1 MDEFDRPGAT
11 ARPDRVHEWL
21 PFALAGVLAIV
32 VSTAILGL
40 RMANGGLEPD
50 GRNWWLLAW
59 IVAGCA
65 FTAAGAAMLTTG
77 PRRALGASFVVIG
90 IAAYVAAVAEQY
102 AAYAASTGSPPGWPV
117 LADASRWAW
126 PLGGAVLVG
135 MVPWELVPRAWRSS
149 RTARSA
155 RLLTAASIA
164 VLVAG
169 RLDREAGDD
178 RQWPEVLAAWTIAAA
193 GSAATMLIAWH
204 WWRLRRSSDDALA
217 GWLLA
222 GVVVSSC
229 AVVPYLADLAG
240 VPRWW
245 LPDHDVAGPV
255 LLMATVPLLVVGSI
269 IEVVRRGSSG
279 AERASHRLIEWTLFA
294 GGIVVLYTGV
304 VAGLGTLV
312 GGSGPT
318 WLLVIA
324 TGAVAVLAEPARGHV
339 RTVVDRLVYGSR
351 DDPLAVV
358 QRVVDHVGTNAGDEL
373 LPALVASLERELR
386 LDAVAIDIAGPDGWH
401 RAASVGAAT
410 AHEREVSLSH
420 RDEVVGRL
428 VVGWDAGPGLRSRDE
443 RVLQEL
449 AGPVSLAVGWVRLA
463 AELRRS
469 GAATVSAREEE
480 RRRLRRDLH
489 DGLGPTLT
497 GVSLGLRTAVKQVE
511 RAVEPAASAPVRD
524 LLLRLAD
531 EIDDA
536 VDEIKRIVRDLR
548 PTALDQLGLI
558 GAVAEFARR
567 FGDDIDISVELP
579 PANVE
584 LPAAVEV
591 AVYRIVTEAL
601 TNVVRHAHA
610 ARCWL
615 SISAGATVEID
626 VVDDGVGIDERG
638 DHGVGLT
645 AMRERVD
652 LLGGDV
658 RFVRDVLTG
667 THLHVCLPAVVP

>member
-1 MDEFDRPGAT
+1 
-11 ARPDRVHEWL
+11 L
-21 PFALAGVLAIV
+21 PFALAGVLAAV
-32 VSTAILGL
+32 VVTAIIEL
-40 RMANGGLEPD
+40 RVANGGLEPD
-50 GRNWWLLAW
+50 GRNWWLIAW
-59 IVAGCA
+59 TVAGCA
-65 FTAAGAAMLTTG
+65 YTLAGAALLASG
-77 PRRALGASFVVIG
+77 PRRALGAWFLVVG
-90 IAAYVAAVAEQY
+90 IASYVAAVAEQY
-102 AAYAASTGSPPGWPV
+102 AAYAASTGDPPAWPV

-135 MVPWELVPRAWRSS
+135 MVPWELVPSAWRRSPA
-149 RTARSA
+149 ARAA
-155 RLLTAASIA
+155 RVATAASVT
-164 VLVAG
+164 VLVVS
-169 RLDREAGDD
+169 RLARDAGDD
-178 RQWPEVLAAWTIAAA
+178 RQWPEVLAAWTVASAGVAA
-193 GSAATMLIAWH
+193 MLLIGLH
-204 WWRLRRSSDDALA
+204 WWRVRRSTDDALE

-245 LPDHDVAGPV
+245 FPDHDVAGPV
-255 LLMATVPLLVVGSI
+255 LLMATVPLLVVGSVV
-269 IEVVRRGSSG
+269 ELVRRASSG
-279 AERASHRLIEWTLFA
+279 AERASHRVIEWLLFA

-318 WLLVIA
+318 WLLVTA
-324 TGAVAVLAEPARGHV
+324 TGAVAVLVEPARGRV
-339 RTVVDRLVYGSR
+339 RSVVDRLVYGSR

-358 QRVVDHVGTNAGDEL
+358 RHVVDHVGTNAGDEL
-373 LPALVASLERELR
+373 LPALVVSLERELR

-401 RAASVGAAT
+401 RAASIGRTT
-410 AHEREVSLSH
+410 AHEREVPLTH
-420 RDEVVGRL
+420 RDELVGRL
-428 VVGWDAGPGLRSRDE
+428 VVGWDDGPGLRSRDE
-443 RVLQEL
+443 RMLEEL

-463 AELRRS
+463 ADLRRA

-497 GVSLGLRTAVKQVE
+497 GVSLGLRTAVKQLE
-511 RAVEPAASAPVRD
+511 RAVEPPASAPVSD

-531 EIDDA
+531 EVDAA

-548 PTALDQLGLI
+548 PTALDQFGLV

-567 FGDDIDISVELP
+567 FGDDIDITVELP
-579 PANVE
+579 PGNVE

-638 DHGVGLT
+638 HSGVGLT

-658 RFVRDVLTG
+658 RFVHDVLTG
-667 THLHVCLPAVVP
+667 THLHVRLPAVVP